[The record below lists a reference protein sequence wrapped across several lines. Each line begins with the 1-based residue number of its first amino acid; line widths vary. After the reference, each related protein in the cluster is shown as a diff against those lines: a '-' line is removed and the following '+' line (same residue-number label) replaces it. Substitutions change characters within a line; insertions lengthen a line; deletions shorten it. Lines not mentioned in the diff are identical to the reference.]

1 MPRTNQVKKKE
12 EENVSH
18 NERVHVERPG
28 NGGSRVLLSN
38 WKRVCCTDL
47 HKTERGMGWAG
58 GETSA
63 RTRGANK
70 PHQSFQVILEMMR
83 RKLLKYLTRK
93 ESFIFEWHHQAK
105 TKLRF
110 PVSRF
115 PRNLGQNIL
124 SFAWKETKIHKVLCH
139 SLTEMLHQQSRAQ
152 GLLSPVCIHSITYLK
167 EKQLLEAEE

>member
-105 TKLRF
+105 TKLRIKLF
-110 PVSRF
+110 
-115 PRNLGQNIL
+115 LGIQDAFVPTHYSLVKQIFRQCLPYNGR
-124 SFAWKETKIHKVLCH
+124 SPECWGNGGEQR
-139 SLTEMLHQQSRAQ
+139 SLTLGSLWSSRKRKA
-152 GLLSPVCIHSITYLK
+152 INERTNK
-167 EKQLLEAEE
+167 